1 MYSRQVALHLCED
14 VVGCLAVL
22 TELEGASEPH
32 SGANLVLGYRR
43 LLLILAALCNG
54 SSDSTQLYTDV
65 IRISMI
71 LRCTLVQ

>member
-1 MYSRQVALHLCED
+1 MTNTTTNIHYGPKHGHISVLSWRGRKKTLLGKCLQVHHQSTTKVE
-14 VVGCLAVL
+14 
-22 TELEGASEPH
+22 E
-32 SGANLVLGYRR
+32 
-43 LLLILAALCNG
+43 CNG

>member
-1 MYSRQVALHLCED
+1 MGGGGGQGGE
-14 VVGCLAVL
+14 VGGC
-22 TELEGASEPH
+22 G
-32 SGANLVLGYRR
+32 GDRR
-43 LLLILAALCNG
+43 CNG

>member
-1 MYSRQVALHLCED
+1 MHSGGAAICVS
-14 VVGCLAVL
+14 VPCLAVVAESFV
-22 TELEGASEPH
+22 TRT
-32 SGANLVLGYRR
+32 V
-43 LLLILAALCNG
+43 CNG

>member
-1 MYSRQVALHLCED
+1 M
-14 VVGCLAVL
+14 G
-22 TELEGASEPH
+22 P
-32 SGANLVLGYRR
+32 VLGLHARTDRIRDTRVTEPWLPAPEDRR
-43 LLLILAALCNG
+43 PGEGQCNG